1 MLGIAELEDV
11 KGLVGF
17 MRWLPTQELPTSN
30 QPMPHVLKLPRAQSS
45 ATKIE
50 LTIHP
55 TTVNDPC
62 ITELSDTHINEK
74 TGFGPAGDQ
83 M

>member
-1 MLGIAELEDV
+1 MLACTMLGIAELEDV
-11 KGLVGF
+11 KGPVGF

-30 QPMPHVLKLPRAQSS
+30 QPKHMPHVLKLPRAQFS
-45 ATKIE
+45 ATKIK

-62 ITELSDTHINEK
+62 MHHRIV
-74 TGFGPAGDQ
+74 
-83 M
+83 